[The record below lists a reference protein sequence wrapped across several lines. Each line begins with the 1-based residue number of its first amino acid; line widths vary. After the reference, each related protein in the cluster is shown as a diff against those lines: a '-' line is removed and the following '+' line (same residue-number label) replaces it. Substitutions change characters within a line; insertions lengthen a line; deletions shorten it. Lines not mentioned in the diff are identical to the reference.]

1 MTDQH
6 DGPGRRRGAR
16 TRERAQQVAL
26 RLFTEQGYEAT
37 TLRQIADEL
46 GINKASL
53 YYYFDGKE
61 AIVQS
66 LLDQRGDEAEELLAW
81 VREQPATPALIG
93 EAVSRWVERFT
104 HEKLQGIRF
113 LAANPRLFAGSSRT
127 GDEPRVAAGL
137 TELADTLGELLPETT
152 TENAVLL
159 RMALLSIN
167 AAVQAAATTTA
178 DDAAIMAAARRAA
191 ALITRELVPGTAPG
205 SHPRVAAS
213 S

>member
-1 MTDQH
+1 MTNEQDATE
-6 DGPGRRRGAR
+6 RRRGAR

-93 EAVSRWVERFT
+93 EAVTRWVDSFT

-113 LAANPRLFAGSSRT
+113 LAANPLLLAGSRA
-127 GDEPRVAAGL
+127 GAEPRVGTGL
-137 TELADTLGELLPETT
+137 TELADLLSERLPDQAP
-152 TENAVLL
+152 ENAVLL

-178 DDAAIMAAARRAA
+178 DDAATMAAARRVAR
-191 ALITRELVPGTAPG
+191 LVTRELEAGA
-205 SHPRVAAS
+205 VAGGRPEGER
-213 S
+213 